1 MEIQIDVYSTRQMVK
16 CMHGEHFAYTAMILS
31 LAACLCATA
40 AYGAGSAYPQSADE
54 AIAGA
59 LANVKSRYRAKLD
72 HYGLTESYFDE
83 TGGIC
88 DLMLLDVQTWTKYQ
102 IVYYRAT
109 DEISW
114 PRMMP
119 KGIAK
124 CLMQDRL
131 IIHEYELVLGK
142 GKTKKKDDSG
152 FVGRARKSEKSI
164 RRKKSRPPS
173 LHKEHVPT
181 AEEQE
186 AIDDAFKNA
195 REANE
200 AFEKN
205 RKKPPLAQTS
215 DFRQMEELKRGG
227 MSGDEIAS
235 RFGIDRV
242 KEYNAAHP
250 KSQIKTSKHSKPG
263 APGFAW

>member
-1 MEIQIDVYSTRQMVK
+1 MYKIGVRS
-16 CMHGEHFAYTAMILS
+16 AAAILS
-31 LAACLCATA
+31 LASCLYA
-40 AYGAGSAYPQSADE
+40 ASAPGANNAYPRSADE

-59 LANVKSRYRAKLD
+59 LANVKSRYRAKLA
-72 HYGLTESYFDE
+72 HYGLSESYFDE

-119 KGIAK
+119 KGVAK
-124 CLMQDRL
+124 GLMQDRL
-131 IIHEYELVLGK
+131 IIHKYELVLGK
-142 GKTKKKDDSG
+142 GKKRSKGDADSA
-152 FVGRARKSEKSI
+152 ARPKPSAKYV
-164 RRKKSRPPS
+164 RRKKPKSPPP
-173 LHKEHVPT
+173 LNQEYVPT
-181 AEEQE
+181 TEEKA
-186 AIDDAFKNA
+186 AIDDALKNA
-195 REANE
+195 RKANE
-200 AFEKN
+200 AYEQN

-215 DFRQMEELKRGG
+215 DFRQMEELRRSG

-250 KSQIKTSKHSKPG
+250 KSPIKTSKHSKPG

>member
-1 MEIQIDVYSTRQMVK
+1 MKNMCKIGVRSAAAV
-16 CMHGEHFAYTAMILS
+16 LS
-31 LAACLCATA
+31 LAACLCA
-40 AYGAGSAYPQSADE
+40 GSAHGLNNAYPRSAEE

-59 LANVKSRYRAKLD
+59 LANVRSRYRAKLD

-83 TGGIC
+83 TSGIC

-102 IVYYRAT
+102 IAYYRT
-109 DEISW
+109 TNEIIW
-114 PRMMP
+114 PQMML
-119 KGIAK
+119 KGVAK
-124 CLMQDRL
+124 DLMEDRL
-131 IIHEYELVLGK
+131 IIHEYELVIGK

-152 FVGRARKSEKSI
+152 SVGRARKSEKSI

-186 AIDDAFKNA
+186 AIDDAFRNA

-215 DFRQMEELKRGG
+215 DFRQMEELRRSG

-242 KEYNAAHP
+242 REYNAA
-250 KSQIKTSKHSKPG
+250 
-263 APGFAW
+263 

>member
-1 MEIQIDVYSTRQMVK
+1 MKINRLGHAAAV
-16 CMHGEHFAYTAMILS
+16 LP
-31 LAACLCATA
+31 LAACLCAA
-40 AYGAGSAYPQSADE
+40 SAFGAGSAYPRSADE

-83 TGGIC
+83 TSGIC
-88 DLMLLDVQTWTKYQ
+88 DLMLLDVPTWTKYQ

-119 KGIAK
+119 KGVAK
-124 CLMQDRL
+124 DLMQDRL
-131 IIHEYELVLGK
+131 LIQKYELVLGK
-142 GKTKKKDDSG
+142 GKKKAKDNVDS
-152 FVGRARKSEKSI
+152 SENPSTPQRSV
-164 RRKKSRPPS
+164 RRKKPKPPP
-173 LHKEHVPT
+173 LHKEPELT
-181 AEEQE
+181 PEEK
-186 AIDDAFKNA
+186 ADIDDAFKNA

-200 AFEKN
+200 AYEKN
-205 RKKPPLAQTS
+205 RKKPSLAQTS
-215 DFRQMEELKRGG
+215 DFRQIDELKRGG
-227 MSGDEIAS
+227 MSGDEIAG

-250 KSQIKTSKHSKPG
+250 KSPIKTSKHSKPG